1 MSEEEITKIGKSFL
15 DLVTKIRFKMTRF
28 DLLFLMNS
36 SLFSNPPPGFVVV
49 LQQSS
54 SRVVDSIQQFFFIC

>member
-28 DLLFLMNS
+28 DLLFFNE
-36 SLFSNPPPGFVVV
+36 LF
-49 LQQSS
+49 LIQQSTTWVCCCS
-54 SRVVDSIQQFFFIC
+54 SAIIIKGC